1 MKTSGQRL
9 LVARFLFLII
19 KNKYM
24 KIFVA
29 HSSNFDFKQ
38 ELYNPLRESALNT
51 QHDIFLPQE
60 NGREVVTK
68 ETIKDSDVVVAE
80 VSYASTGQGIELGW
94 ADVLGIP
101 IICIYKEGS
110 KVSGSIQL
118 VTKELV
124 AYKDKEEMINRLSEA
139 LDDLG

>member
-1 MKTSGQRL
+1 MKTSGYKL
-9 LVARFLFLII
+9 LVARFRFLII
-19 KNKYM
+19 KKYM

-51 QHDIFLPQE
+51 QHEIFLPQE

-68 ETIKDSDVVVAE
+68 ETIQNSDVVVAE

-94 ADVLGIP
+94 ADVFGIP

-110 KVSGSIQL
+110 KVSGSLQFI
-118 VTKELV
+118 TKKLIE
-124 AYKDKEEMINRLSEA
+124 YKDKEEMISKLSEV
-139 LDDLG
+139 LDDLT